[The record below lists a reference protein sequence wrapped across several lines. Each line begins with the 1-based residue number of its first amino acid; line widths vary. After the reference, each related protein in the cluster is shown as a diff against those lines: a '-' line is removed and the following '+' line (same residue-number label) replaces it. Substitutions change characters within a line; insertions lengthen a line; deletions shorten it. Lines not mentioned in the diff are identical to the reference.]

1 MPIASVA
8 KVMTAYLVLRTRP
21 AADKGADEPTLHVS
35 ADDVADTERLLH
47 DPDAASSLALERA
60 RREMALGRS
69 KRASG

>member
-1 MPIASVA
+1 MLP
-8 KVMTAYLVLRTRP
+8 VLAEVTERRGD
-21 AADKGADEPTLHVS
+21 AVVEHARE
-35 ADDVADTERLLH
+35 TERLLH